1 MRVRGSFSPS
11 GAFSI
16 EQQPNAPGMVLVR
29 FYENATEYTQE
40 ADSVMG
46 REAETGWV
54 YDEYTLELVETATLE
69 SDIEN
74 QYEVYLQQAKLQEIM
89 RQSYDPVQNR
99 LQQEQAEQVR
109 ADVDFIAAMTGVDLL

>member
-16 EQQPNAPGMVLVR
+16 EHQPNAPGMVLVR

>member
-11 GAFSI
+11 SAFSI

-54 YDEYTLELVETATLE
+54 YDEYTLELMGTATLE

-74 QYEVYLQQAKLQEIM
+74 QYDMYLQQAKLQEIM

-99 LQQEQAEQVR
+99 LQQEQAEQAR
-109 ADVDFIAAMTGVDLL
+109 ADIDFIAAMTGVDLL